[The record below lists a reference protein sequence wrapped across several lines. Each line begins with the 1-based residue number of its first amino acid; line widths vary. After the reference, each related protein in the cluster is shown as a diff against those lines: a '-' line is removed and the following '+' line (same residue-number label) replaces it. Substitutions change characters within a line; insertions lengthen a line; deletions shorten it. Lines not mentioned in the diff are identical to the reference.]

1 MEPRTSARAPALKYT
16 SPMKSDLMI
25 EVCTRVIERVVIGED
40 SAVGDVGVI
49 VEHDS
54 VATPIVSPVVPSP
67 AIAAKEADAKAQAK
81 RNSRPSKVQPRIP
94 IPAWPDPDWLSIHEP
109 GVIFRDVNN
118 LSIGRLDHDRLSLLG
133 HDLL

>member
-1 MEPRTSARAPALKYT
+1 MEPRTSTRAPALKSA
-16 SPMKSDLMI
+16 SPMKSAAMI

-54 VATPIVSPVVPSP
+54 VATPIVSPVVPPP
-67 AIAAKEADAKAQAK
+67 AIAAKEADAKAQAI
-81 RNSRPSKVQPRIP
+81 RNSRPSKVQPWIP
-94 IPAWPDPDWLSIHEP
+94 IPAWPDSDWLSIHEP

-118 LSIGRLDHDRLSLLG
+118 LRIGRLHPARLSLLG
-133 HDLL
+133 HGLL